1 MNQVYPF
8 LMNFVPGSGE
18 LKPDIAQRCDFTAPT
33 TYTCKLKP
41 NLKFANGHALTSS
54 DVKFSIDRENE
65 INDPNGPQS
74 LLANL
79 DSVETPDPL
88 TVDFKLKLPND
99 QTFPQVLAT
108 NAGPII
114 DEEVF
119 PRRQA
124 ARRQRDRRRRAVRG
138 SLHDDDLRQEPAHRP
153 ARQPRLSGAV
163 RQAEDRTGRHQVLR
177 QHRQPQDRHR
187 EPGHRRR
194 VRAACRP
201 PTSRDFGKTRT
212 SSFTR
217 VPAGNCATSCST

>member
-8 LMNFVPGSGE
+8 LMNFVPGSGD

-54 DVKFSIDRENE
+54 DVKFSIDRENK

-79 DSVETPDPL
+79 DSVATPDPS

-119 PRRQA
+119 PPDKVLDDNAIA
-124 ARRQRDRRRRAVRG
+124 AAEPFAG
-138 SLHDDDLRQEPAHRP
+138 S
-153 ARQPRLSGAV
+153 
-163 RQAEDRTGRHQVLR
+163 
-177 QHRQPQDRHR
+177 
-187 EPGHRRR
+187 
-194 VRAACRP
+194 
-201 PTSRDFGKTRT
+201 SR
-212 SSFTR
+212 
-217 VPAGNCATSCST
+217 

>member
-1 MNQVYPF
+1 MLAALAALALVVAGCGLGRPADAVSGQYLTVGTTDKVSSLDPAGSYDNGSLQVMNQVYPF

-33 TYTCKLKP
+33 TFTCKLKP

-54 DVKFSIDRENE
+54 DVKFSIDRENA

-88 TVDFKLKLPND
+88 TVDFILKLPND

-119 PRRQA
+119 PARQA
-124 ARRQRDRRRRAVRG
+124 ARR
-138 SLHDDDLRQEPAHRP
+138 
-153 ARQPRLSGAV
+153 
-163 RQAEDRTGRHQVLR
+163 
-177 QHRQPQDRHR
+177 
-187 EPGHRRR
+187 
-194 VRAACRP
+194 
-201 PTSRDFGKTRT
+201 
-212 SSFTR
+212 
-217 VPAGNCATSCST
+217 

>member
-54 DVKFSIDRENE
+54 DVKFSIDRENK

-114 DEEVF
+114 AEEVF
-119 PRRQA
+119 PPDKVLDDYAIAAAEPFAGPFTMTTYSKNQLIGLRANPDYQGLFGKAKTELVGMKYYANTDNLKIDIENQAIDVA
-124 ARRQRDRRRRAVRG
+124 AR
-138 SLHDDDLRQEPAHRP
+138 SL
-153 ARQPRLSGAV
+153 
-163 RQAEDRTGRHQVLR
+163 
-177 QHRQPQDRHR
+177 
-187 EPGHRRR
+187 
-194 VRAACRP
+194 
-201 PTSRDFGKTRT
+201 
-212 SSFTR
+212 
-217 VPAGNCATSCST
+217 